1 MEFAEKIMKEIH
13 SAIGQ
18 NERFVLGIDGLS
30 RAGKTTFVKKLAS
43 MLESKEIQNMIIHID
58 DHIVERKSRY
68 NTGQDEWQEYY
79 YLQWDIESLKEILFE
94 KLSYSNE
101 LELPYYDHALDRH
114 EYKELNIADK
124 KVIIV
129 EGIFL
134 LRKEWSSYFDFTVF
148 LDCPR
153 EVRFSRESLKTQLN
167 IEKFNKRYWKA
178 EDFYLEKVRPIEKAH
193 LILLCD
199 KLVKN

>member
-1 MEFAEKIMKEIH
+1 MDFSEKIMKEIH

-18 NERFVLGIDGLS
+18 NDRFILGIDGLS
-30 RAGKTTFVKKLAS
+30 RAGKTTLVKKLAS
-43 MLESKEIQNMIIHID
+43 MLDSKDIQNLIIHID

-79 YLQWDIESLKEILFE
+79 YLQWDIESLREILFE
-94 KLSYSNE
+94 KLISSNE
-101 LELPYYDHALDRH
+101 LELPYYDNTLDRH
-114 EYKELNIADK
+114 EYKKLNIADK
-124 KVIIV
+124 KVFIV

-134 LRKEWSSYFDFTVF
+134 LRKEWSSFFDLTVF

-153 EVRFSRESLKTQLN
+153 NVRFSREGLKTQQN
-167 IEKFNKRYWKA
+167 IEKFTKRYWKA
-178 EDFYLEKVRPIEKAH
+178 EDFYMEKVRPLENAQIV
-193 LILLCD
+193 LSCD

>member
-43 MLESKEIQNMIIHID
+43 MLESKKIQNMIIHID

-101 LELPYYDHALDRH
+101 LELPFYDHALDRH

-134 LRKEWSSYFDFTVF
+134 LRKEWNSYFDFTVF

>member
-1 MEFAEKIMKEIH
+1 MDFAEKIMKEIDT
-13 SAIGQ
+13 AIGQ
-18 NERFVLGIDGLS
+18 NKRFILGIDGLS

-43 MLESKEIQNMIIHID
+43 ILESKEIQNMIIHID

-101 LELPYYDHALDRH
+101 LELPYYDNALDRH

-124 KVIIV
+124 KVFIV

-153 EVRFSRESLKTQLN
+153 DVRFSRESLKTQLN

-178 EDFYLEKVRPIEKAH
+178 EDFYMEKVRPIEKAQ
-193 LILLCD
+193 LVLSCD
-199 KLVKN
+199 KLVKK

>member
-13 SAIGQ
+13 SAISQ

-94 KLSYSNE
+94 KLSYSND
-101 LELPYYDHALDRH
+101 LKLPYYDHALDRH

-134 LRKEWSSYFDFTVF
+134 LRKEWSSFFDFAVF

-153 EVRFSRESLKTQLN
+153 EIRFSRESLETQLN

-193 LILLCD
+193 LVLSCE
-199 KLVKN
+199 KLVEN